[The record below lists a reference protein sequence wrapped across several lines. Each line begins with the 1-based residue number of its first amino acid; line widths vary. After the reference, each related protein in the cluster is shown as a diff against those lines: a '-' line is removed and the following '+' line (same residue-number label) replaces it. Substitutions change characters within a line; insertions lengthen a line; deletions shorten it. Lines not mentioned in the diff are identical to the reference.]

1 MKTFDLI
8 IIGGGAGAFAA
19 AIRAAELKAQAVIV
33 NAGLPL
39 GGTCVNVGCIP
50 SKRLLWAA
58 QIMHM
63 AKNHRMPGIDLQ
75 LKGFDFQTVIRDE
88 LDLVARMRRE
98 KYEKVPHGLEK
109 VTFLEGYAKFTSGNE
124 VRVDGETLRAGRMII
139 ATGSKAIA
147 PPVKGLKETGYLTH
161 VEALKLQNLPER
173 LIIIGAGP
181 VSIEL
186 AQMFVRFG
194 SKVTI
199 VKRSPGILRFAEAE
213 LTQRLAQILTA
224 EGIEIVTGDVIDHAR
239 SENGQKVLA
248 LTVDG
253 KKLEVAADE
262 ILAATGKTPNT
273 GNLGMETAGVAL
285 DEKKAVVVSDYF
297 QTSQPHIFAVGD
309 VARLPARFEPS
320 AGREGTLAAEN
331 ALTGSM
337 YRIDYDT
344 VPFTIFTDPQLTG
357 VGLTEAEQMKRLGT
371 CDCRTVSFDQV
382 PKAIIMNRTE
392 GLIKMVAHP
401 STRKIMGVHIL
412 APEAGELIAQ
422 AMMLVK
428 NKHTVEDVI
437 NALPMF
443 PTLSESLKA
452 VALSFDKDLSRLS
465 CCV

>member
-1 MKTFDLI
+1 
-8 IIGGGAGAFAA
+8 
-19 AIRAAELKAQAVIV
+19 
-33 NAGLPL
+33 
-39 GGTCVNVGCIP
+39 
-50 SKRLLWAA
+50 
-58 QIMHM
+58 
-63 AKNHRMPGIDLQ
+63 
-75 LKGFDFQTVIRDE
+75 
-88 LDLVARMRRE
+88 
-98 KYEKVPHGLEK
+98 
-109 VTFLEGYAKFTSGNE
+109 
-124 VRVDGETLRAGRMII
+124 
-139 ATGSKAIA
+139 
-147 PPVKGLKETGYLTH
+147 
-161 VEALKLQNLPER
+161 
-173 LIIIGAGP
+173 
-181 VSIEL
+181 
-186 AQMFVRFG
+186 MFVRFG

-401 STRKIMGVHIL
+401 STRQIMGVHIL

-428 NKHTVEDVI
+428 NKNTVEDVI

>member
-19 AIRAAELKAQAVIV
+19 AIRAAELKAQTVIV

-63 AKNHRMPGIDLQ
+63 ARNHQMPGIELQ
-75 LKGFDFQTVIRDE
+75 LKRFDFQAVIRDE
-88 LDLVARMRRE
+88 LDLVARMRQE
-98 KYEKVPHGLEK
+98 KYEKVLRGLET
-109 VTFLEGYAKFTSGNE
+109 VSFLEGYAKFTSANE
-124 VRVDGETLRAGRMII
+124 VSINGEVLKAGRMII
-139 ATGSKAIA
+139 ATGSKATA
-147 PPVKGLKETGYLTH
+147 PPVEGLKETGYLTH
-161 VEALKLQNLPER
+161 VEVFKLQHLPEK

-186 AQMFVRFG
+186 AQMFARFG
-194 SKVTI
+194 SKVMI
-199 VKRSPGILRFAEAE
+199 LKRSTEILRFAEAE
-213 LTQRLAQILTA
+213 LSRRLAQILMA
-224 EGIEIVTGDVIDHAR
+224 EGIEIITADGINHAR
-239 SENGQKVLA
+239 RENGKKVLA
-248 LTVDG
+248 VTLGG
-253 KKLEVAADE
+253 KKFEVTADE

-273 GNLGMETAGVAL
+273 GNLGLETARVEI
-285 DEKKAVVVSDYF
+285 DEKQAVVVNDYF
-297 QTSQPHIFAVGD
+297 QTSQPHIFAAGD

-320 AGREGTLAAEN
+320 AGREGSLAAEN
-331 ALTGSM
+331 ALTGATH
-337 YRIDYDT
+337 RIDYDT
-344 VPFTIFTDPQLTG
+344 VPFTIFTDPPLAG
-357 VGLTEAEQMKRLGT
+357 VGLTEEEEMKRLGT
-371 CDCRTVSFDQV
+371 CNCRTISFDQV

-392 GLIKMVAHP
+392 GLIKMVVHP
-401 STRKIMGVHIL
+401 STRQIMGVHIL

-428 NKHTVEDVI
+428 NKNTVDDVI

-452 VALSFDKDLSRLS
+452 AALSFDKDLSRLS
-465 CCV
+465 CCI